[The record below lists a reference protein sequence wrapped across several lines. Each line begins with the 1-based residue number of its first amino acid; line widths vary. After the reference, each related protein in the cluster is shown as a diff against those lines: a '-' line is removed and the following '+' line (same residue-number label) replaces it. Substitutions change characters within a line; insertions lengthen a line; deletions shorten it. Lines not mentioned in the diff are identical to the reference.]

1 MSLSELMID
10 IPTQHEQNVFGQ
22 FDAYAKKIER
32 TFHVT
37 LIARDGQVKILG
49 EQASAE
55 KARRVLTQL
64 TELSRRGNTITEQ
77 NVDYAI
83 SLVFEDQEEGIVEID
98 RELICHTLQGKPI
111 KPKTLGQKKYVDA
124 IKKDM
129 ITFGLGPAGTGK
141 TYLAMAMAI
150 TAFKQNE
157 VERIIL
163 TRPAIEAGEK
173 LGFLPGDLQSK
184 IDPYLRPLYD
194 ALYQIMGAESFLKNS
209 EKGLI
214 EVAPLAYMR
223 GRTLDNAFI
232 ILDEAQNTTPA
243 QMKMFLTR
251 IGFGSKVVITG
262 DSTQKDLPAGTV
274 SGLDVA
280 VKVIKGLEGISI
292 CTLTSKAALDYI
304 GCPYEAEIN
313 LLLTTNDEIREMNR
327 MFRQIDKPTD
337 VLSFPMLEY
346 ETPGEF
352 SGFEEQG
359 EEAFNPESGELMLGD
374 IVISKEKVLE
384 QAEAYGH
391 TPLRE
396 FAFLIAHSMLHLFG
410 YDHMEED
417 ERQVM
422 EAKQREIM
430 EKVQISR

>member
-1 MSLSELMID
+1 MSLSELIID
-10 IPTQHEQNVFGQ
+10 IPAEYEMNVFGQ
-22 FDAYAKKIER
+22 FDTYIKKIER

-37 LIARDGQVKILG
+37 LISRDGATKIVG
-49 EQASAE
+49 DTIAAQ
-55 KARRVLTQL
+55 KAQRVLTQL
-64 TELSRRGNTITEQ
+64 VELAKRGNTITEQ

-83 SLVFEDQEEGIVEID
+83 SLVFEDQEEALVSID
-98 RELICHTLQGKPI
+98 KDLICHTLQGKPI

-124 IKKDM
+124 IRNGM

-150 TAFKQNE
+150 TAFKNE
-157 VERIIL
+157 QVGRIIL

-194 ALYQIMGAESFLKNS
+194 ALYQIMGAESFQRNM

-251 IGFGSKVVITG
+251 IGFGSKVVVTG
-262 DSTQKDLPAGTV
+262 DATQKDLAPGAK

-280 VKVIKGLEGISI
+280 LRVLKKIDDIGI
-292 CTLTSKAALDYI
+292 CNLTSKDVVRHPLVQKIVQAYDDY
-304 GCPYEAEIN
+304 ENKQTAK
-313 LLLTTNDEIREMNR
+313 TVR
-327 MFRQIDKPTD
+327 
-337 VLSFPMLEY
+337 
-346 ETPGEF
+346 
-352 SGFEEQG
+352 
-359 EEAFNPESGELMLGD
+359 
-374 IVISKEKVLE
+374 
-384 QAEAYGH
+384 
-391 TPLRE
+391 
-396 FAFLIAHSMLHLFG
+396 
-410 YDHMEED
+410 
-417 ERQVM
+417 
-422 EAKQREIM
+422 KQR
-430 EKVQISR
+430 KSN